1 MPRTSRTRCTGWLH
15 LISPSRSKYYLVSVL
30 YRVSVPILH
39 ETENEIVE
47 EYTLP
52 IDFIDEL
59 TPHEREGL
67 YCWLNKDKI
76 AQA

>member
-1 MPRTSRTRCTGWLH
+1 MNNHTKV
-15 LISPSRSKYYLVSVL
+15 LILAAGKGKRMKSTKPKV
-30 YRVSVPILH
+30 LH

>member
-1 MPRTSRTRCTGWLH
+1 MPNKSDKIFNNLIKKLKETSVK
-15 LISPSRSKYYLVSVL
+15 PKV
-30 YRVSVPILH
+30 LH
-39 ETENEIVE
+39 ETEHERVE

-52 IDFIDEL
+52 IDFIDDLSAE
-59 TPHEREGL
+59 EREGL

>member
-1 MPRTSRTRCTGWLH
+1 MF
-15 LISPSRSKYYLVSVL
+15 PS
-30 YRVSVPILH
+30 H
-39 ETENEIVE
+39 DQNERLE

-59 TPHEREGL
+59 TRDERESL

>member
-1 MPRTSRTRCTGWLH
+1 MPNKSDKIFNNLIKKLKETSVK
-15 LISPSRSKYYLVSVL
+15 PKV
-30 YRVSVPILH
+30 LH
-39 ETENEIVE
+39 ETENERVE

-52 IDFIDEL
+52 IDFIDDLSAE
-59 TPHEREGL
+59 ERDGL

>member
-1 MPRTSRTRCTGWLH
+1 MPNKSDKIFNNLIKKLKETSVK
-15 LISPSRSKYYLVSVL
+15 PKV
-30 YRVSVPILH
+30 LH
-39 ETENEIVE
+39 ETENERVE

-52 IDFIDEL
+52 IDFIDDLSAE
-59 TPHEREGL
+59 EREGL

>member
-1 MPRTSRTRCTGWLH
+1 MKQKMRL
-15 LISPSRSKYYLVSVL
+15 
-30 YRVSVPILH
+30 
-39 ETENEIVE
+39 E

-59 TPHEREGL
+59 TLKQREGL

>member
-1 MPRTSRTRCTGWLH
+1 MIKKLRETSVK
-15 LISPSRSKYYLVSVL
+15 PKV
-30 YRVSVPILH
+30 LH

-52 IDFIDEL
+52 IDFIEEL
-59 TPHEREGL
+59 TAHEREGL

>member
-1 MPRTSRTRCTGWLH
+1 MPNKSDKIFNNLIKKLKETSVK
-15 LISPSRSKYYLVSVL
+15 PKV
-30 YRVSVPILH
+30 LH
-39 ETENEIVE
+39 ETENERVE

-52 IDFIDEL
+52 IDFIDDL
-59 TPHEREGL
+59 TAEEREGL

>member
-1 MPRTSRTRCTGWLH
+1 MPKETDKLFDNLIKKLKETSVE
-15 LISPSRSKYYLVSVL
+15 PK
-30 YRVSVPILH
+30 ILR
-39 ETENEIVE
+39 ETENERLE

-52 IDFIDEL
+52 VKFFDEL
-59 TPHEREGL
+59 TPEEREGL

>member
-1 MPRTSRTRCTGWLH
+1 MPNKPNKLFDNLIKKLKETSVE
-15 LISPSRSKYYLVSVL
+15 PKV
-30 YRVSVPILH
+30 LH
-39 ETENEIVE
+39 ETENERLE

-52 IDFIDEL
+52 VEFFDEL
-59 TPHEREGL
+59 TPEEREGL

>member
-1 MPRTSRTRCTGWLH
+1 MPNKPNKLFDS
-15 LISPSRSKYYLVSVL
+15 LIKKLKEIEVEPKV
-30 YRVSVPILH
+30 LH
-39 ETENEIVE
+39 ETENERLE

-59 TPHEREGL
+59 TRDERESL

-76 AQA
+76 AQIIICKNP

>member
-1 MPRTSRTRCTGWLH
+1 MPKETDKIFDNLIKKLKETSVE
-15 LISPSRSKYYLVSVL
+15 PKV
-30 YRVSVPILH
+30 LH
-39 ETENEIVE
+39 ETENERFE

-52 IDFIDEL
+52 VEFFDDL
-59 TPHEREGL
+59 TPEERESL

>member
-1 MPRTSRTRCTGWLH
+1 MPNKPDKLFTNLIKKLKETSVK
-15 LISPSRSKYYLVSVL
+15 PKV
-30 YRVSVPILH
+30 LH

-59 TPHEREGL
+59 TAHEREGL

-76 AQA
+76 AQSKI

>member
-1 MPRTSRTRCTGWLH
+1 MPKETDKLFDNLIKKLKETSVK
-15 LISPSRSKYYLVSVL
+15 PK
-30 YRVSVPILH
+30 ILH
-39 ETENEIVE
+39 ETENERLE

-52 IDFIDEL
+52 VEFFDEL
-59 TPHEREGL
+59 TPEEREGL

>member
-1 MPRTSRTRCTGWLH
+1 MIKKLRETSEV
-15 LISPSRSKYYLVSVL
+15 IAKV
-30 YRVSVPILH
+30 LH

-59 TPHEREGL
+59 INNEREGL

-76 AQA
+76 VIEKLSI